1 MEDAKNECKNLK
13 LCKGVLDINCNG
25 QQNYTICLKFA
36 TTPSDDKIESCLY
49 EKHNIGRQY
58 AGYYC
63 NVFHISYSL
72 YKVQYTSKNLLYM
85 FIENGVWGLWSEWDP
100 CPATCGGA
108 DQRRSRVC
116 NFPDP
121 ENKGDD
127 CDVDESRGIESR
139 RCGEASCPGN
149 SNLL

>member
-1 MEDAKNECKNLK
+1 MP
-13 LCKGVLDINCNG
+13 DI
-25 QQNYTICLKFA
+25 IAMFFIL
-36 TTPSDDKIESCLY
+36 PIS
-49 EKHNIGRQY
+49 
-58 AGYYC
+58 
-63 NVFHISYSL
+63 SYSL
-72 YKVQYTSKNLLYM
+72 YQVQYTSKNLLYM

-127 CDVDESRGIESR
+127 CDVDESSGIESR

-149 SNLL
+149 SKLL